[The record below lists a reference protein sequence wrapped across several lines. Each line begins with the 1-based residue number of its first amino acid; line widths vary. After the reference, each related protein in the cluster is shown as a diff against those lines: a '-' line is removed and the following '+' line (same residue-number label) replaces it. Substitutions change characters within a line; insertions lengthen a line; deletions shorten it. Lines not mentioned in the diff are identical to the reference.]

1 MKRALFYALAGIF
14 ALGFTNATH
23 AFEPIVTDS
32 RIKTLVYNEN
42 DVYPIV
48 THYGYQSNIE
58 FSTRESIETISLG
71 DRVGWQIVPAGR
83 RLFIRPLQENGHTN
97 MTIIT
102 NKRAYQFD
110 LYSGKGTLKP
120 AEDLAYVVRFY
131 YPDEERGARP
141 MMPASAMPVSAS
153 QLTNA
158 AEMARPTVSS
168 LNFRYT
174 FTGPDALAPAK
185 VFDDGRATYF
195 QVRSNPTINVVSANG
210 QETPLQPT
218 MTSDGFLKVPMVAGK
233 FVLRYGKDM
242 ICVYNESM

>member
-1 MKRALFYALAGIF
+1 MKRIFVYALAAAIIAGSST
-14 ALGFTNATH
+14 AAM

-42 DVYPIV
+42 DVYRLM

-58 FSTRESIETISLG
+58 FSPREMIETISLG
-71 DRVGWQIVPAGR
+71 DRIGWQVVPAGK
-83 RLFIRPLQENGHTN
+83 RLFIRPLTENGHTN
-97 MTIIT
+97 MTVIT

-120 AEDLAYVVRFY
+120 SEDLAYVVRFY
-131 YPDEERGARP
+131 YPDEERGAMP
-141 MMPASAMPVSAS
+141 MPVAPVSAN
-153 QLTNA
+153 QLATA
-158 AEMARPTVSS
+158 AETLQPNASN

-174 FTGPDALAPAK
+174 FTGPDQLAPIK

-195 QVRSNPTINVVSANG
+195 QVRPNPSISVVAPNG
-210 QETPLQPT
+210 TEKPVQPT
-218 MTSDGFLKVPMVAGK
+218 MTSDGFLKVPVVSGK
-233 FVLRYGKDM
+233 FVLRYGKDL